1 MILPRALPQRQI
13 SSNAPVHIYEMGSK
27 FSTRTRNV
35 RRADSDLRAL
45 FAGIVFLLEK
55 QRKWVLVDAEQP
67 PRIA

>member
-1 MILPRALPQRQI
+1 
-13 SSNAPVHIYEMGSK
+13 MGSK